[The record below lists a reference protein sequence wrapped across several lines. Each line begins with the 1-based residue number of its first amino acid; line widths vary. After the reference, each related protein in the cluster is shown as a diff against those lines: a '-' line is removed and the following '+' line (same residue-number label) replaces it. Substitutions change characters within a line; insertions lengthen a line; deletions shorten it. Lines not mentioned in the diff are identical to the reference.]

1 MSDKI
6 SYSAWNKW
14 HTCPFMY
21 KLHYVDKVRPND
33 MSSALL
39 FGSAIDEVL
48 NQYLLDKSIDPLE
61 LFRSIF
67 TEEYFGNCAL
77 HRDDFEEHIF
87 TEGQLKMLKGQ
98 NDQFRAWAS
107 LRIKGRILLEKYV
120 ELVEPHIISTESTQ
134 LSLQERRGFIDAIM
148 NIEGHGRVLIDHKTS
163 TRPYKFS
170 QTKDSTQL
178 ALYARELGIDKIGY
192 IVMIKKIYKTNRY
205 PQIQMFI
212 DDVDKHVGEIT
223 HKSISDTEELIKTGI
238 FPRNLSACGKI
249 YGKKCIYHDTCWR
262 RNGK

>member
-1 MSDKI
+1 MTDKI

-14 HTCPFMY
+14 LTCPHMY
-21 KLHYVDKVRPND
+21 WEHYINKNRPKGN
-33 MSSALL
+33 SSASL
-39 FGSAIDEVL
+39 FGSCIDDVL
-48 NQYLLDKSIDPLE
+48 NAYLLDSSIDPVQMFRK
-61 LFRSIF
+61 LF
-67 TEEYFGNCAL
+67 TKEYFGDCL
-77 HRDDFEEHIF
+77 LYKDDYEEHIF
-87 TEGQLKMLKGQ
+87 NEKQLEYIKGKS
-98 NDQFRAWAS
+98 DRYKAWAS

-120 ELVEPHIISTESTQ
+120 ELVLPHIESTESTQ
-134 LSLQERRGFIDAIM
+134 LSLQERRGFVDAIM
-148 NIEGHGRVLIDHKTS
+148 NIKGHGRVLIDHKTS
-163 TRPYKFS
+163 KRPYKFS

-249 YGKKCIYHDTCWR
+249 YGKPCIYHDKCW
-262 RNGK
+262 KK

>member
-1 MSDKI
+1 MSKI

-14 HTCPFMY
+14 HTCPHMY
-21 KLHYVDKVRPND
+21 KLHYVDKIRPTTS
-33 MSSALL
+33 SSALL
-39 FGSAIDEVL
+39 FGSAIDDVL
-48 NQYLLDKSIDPLE
+48 NDFLLKGGDPVQM
-61 LFRSIF
+61 FREIF
-67 TEEYFGNCAL
+67 TEEYFGNCDL

-87 TEGQLKMLKGQ
+87 TPGQLEMLKGQ
-98 NDQFRAWAS
+98 SDQFKAWAS
-107 LRIKGRILLEKYV
+107 MRIKGRILLEKYK
-120 ELVEPHIISTESTQ
+120 ELALPHIIKTESTQ
-134 LSLQERRGFIDAIM
+134 LSLQERRGFVDAIM
-148 NIEGHGRVLIDHKTS
+148 EIEGHGRVLIDHKTS
-163 TRPYKFS
+163 TRPYKFQ

-249 YGKKCIYHDTCWR
+249 YGKPCIYHDKCWKKG
-262 RNGK
+262 NK